1 MAQFSVHLNPS
12 PGTRAAIPFLLDIQ
26 ADVLSSLATRVV
38 VPLYRLDGDGP
49 PPLTR
54 LTPRLR
60 FQDRDLVA
68 MMPELA
74 GVQRHS
80 LGQAV
85 GDLASCRGE
94 ILAALDLLVT
104 GF

>member
-1 MAQFSVHLNPS
+1 MAQFTVHQNPNAR
-12 PGTRAAIPFLLDIQ
+12 TRAAIPYLLDVQ

-38 VPLYRLDGDGP
+38 VPLYRAGEAEP
-49 PPLTR
+49 RPMVR

-68 MMPELA
+68 MVPEMA
-74 GVQRHS
+74 GVPRRS
-80 LGQAV
+80 LGKAI
-85 GDLASCRGE
+85 GDLASCRDE
-94 ILAALDLLVT
+94 ILGALDLLLT